1 MPARIHLSHGEPI
14 RVEDS
19 AADVHVALDQASRQR
34 GHSAYLAEI
43 RRDDD
48 AVVLVNPDHV
58 VYLEDVTQSV
68 YERRG
73 VTSA

>member
-34 GHSAYLAEI
+34 DQSAYLAEM

-48 AVVLVNPDHV
+48 TIVLVNPDHV
-58 VYLEDVTQSV
+58 VYVEDVTPSV
-68 YERRG
+68 HERRG
-73 VTSA
+73 VMSA